1 MAPEYAMHGQ
11 LSVKADVYSFG
22 VLLLELMAGRKN
34 TDNNLSGWVRYSDTV
49 LNIFQAMLFSSSINS
64 LGKYEFRTFTTDLF

>member
-34 TDNNLSGWVRYSDTV
+34 TDNNLSADMHMLLGWVRYSDTV
-49 LNIFQAMLFSSSINS
+49 LNIFQAMLFSSSIS
-64 LGKYEFRTFTTDLF
+64 RLGKYFV